1 MSSVQQERISDAFR
15 SASEASL
22 DPAMAAAN
30 WLARDIDPS
39 RTSVVE
45 LLIDPTAPI
54 EQLRKAKD
62 AFKTMRIVGETAAD
76 RHLAAQLYAGTIGAA
91 LVYHN
96 RRISRQSTRAMR
108 RGLTWLQED
117 MDIPEPL
124 RTLAGTALCALN
136 GPPWVIKSPGT

>member
-1 MSSVQQERISDAFR
+1 MSSVQRERISDAFR
-15 SASEASL
+15 SAVEASL

-39 RTSVVE
+39 RSSVVE
-45 LLIDPTAPI
+45 LLSDPEAPI
-54 EQLRKAKD
+54 EHLQKAKD

-76 RHLAAQLYAGTIGAA
+76 RHLAARLYAAAIGAA
-91 LVYHN
+91 LVYHD
-96 RRISRQSTRAMR
+96 RRISRQSKRALK

-117 MDIPEPL
+117 TEMPEAL

-136 GPPWVIKSPGT
+136 GPS

>member
-1 MSSVQQERISDAFR
+1 MSSVQRERISDAFR
-15 SASEASL
+15 SAIEASL

-39 RTSVVE
+39 RTTVVE
-45 LLIDPTAPI
+45 LLVDPTVPI

-62 AFKTMRIVGETAAD
+62 AFKTMRIVGETATD
-76 RHLAAQLYAGTIGAA
+76 RHLAAQLYAAAIGAA

-96 RRISRQSTRAMR
+96 RRISRQSTRALR

-117 MDIPEPL
+117 MEIPEPL
-124 RTLAGTALCALN
+124 RSLARSALSVL
-136 GPPWVIKSPGT
+136 G